1 MEESTETTPNE
12 SEQTP
17 EARPAVQT
25 TIEDKSQGSAKL
37 AGDEVL
43 FGTLSYFNIA
53 VLATI
58 VTKPNSEFCHFH
70 ARQGVTLVILDL
82 ALIVVVSLAMVIV
95 PFFAILI
102 FFIGVIALFVL
113 HILGII
119 HSIQGKMYRLPIIY
133 GLSQKID
140 ITQFFAAK
148 KTQPTPVQEQTA
160 PTEEQPPQIQP
171 QAEPQPQPETT
182 PQPGKPQLSGQDMV
196 DRAVDTLSEE
206 KRNRQ

>member
-1 MEESTETTPNE
+1 MENSTENTPNE
-12 SEQTP
+12 SGQTP
-17 EARPAVQT
+17 GAETSVQT
-25 TIEDKSQGSAKL
+25 TIEDKTQIEPKL
-37 AGDEVL
+37 AGDEIF
-43 FGTLSYFNIA
+43 FGTLSYLNIA

-58 VTKPNSEFCHFH
+58 VTKPDSEFCSFH

-102 FFIGVIALFVL
+102 FFIGVITLFVL

-133 GLSQKID
+133 GLSQKVNIAEL
-140 ITQFFAAK
+140 FATK
-148 KTQPTPVQEQTA
+148 KTQSTPPKEEQIA
-160 PTEEQPPQIQP
+160 PTEAQSP
-171 QAEPQPQPETT
+171 QAEQQPKTAPESS
-182 PQPGKPQLSGQDMV
+182 KPQSSGQDMV

-206 KRNRQ
+206 KRSKQ